1 MTLVFDRDEA
11 INELQHMDLHDK
23 IRYKMRKK
31 ELSIEVKNLKE
42 LNGDVKP
49 NFSNVSDG
57 SIITLFDKTPFPE
70 NDHDV
75 VCPHFVEFKWANGCN
90 FECSWCYL
98 NGTFRFRPMKKQ
110 PYLKDKCKIIKHL
123 KSYFEQVYVPTLL
136 NSGELSDSLVFEGT
150 ENAITEFIVPLFK
163 NQNEHKLLILTKSAN
178 VQGLLSSESQD
189 HVIVSFSINSFD
201 VSKMWEKKAPSPKHR
216 IKAAKKLYDAGY
228 PVRVRID
235 PIVPVEDWEKQYKEL
250 IDFLFQHLTPERI
263 TIGSLRGLQ
272 STINNCIDKSWMAY
286 LDDPSN
292 WGKKISFDKRFDMYD
307 TIISYLKEQFGYSD
321 VGVCKDTVEMWKR
334 LGVDYRDIK
343 CNCIL

>member
-1 MTLVFDRDEA
+1 
-11 INELQHMDLHDK
+11 
-23 IRYKMRKK
+23 
-31 ELSIEVKNLKE
+31 
-42 LNGDVKP
+42 
-49 NFSNVSDG
+49 
-57 SIITLFDKTPFPE
+57 
-70 NDHDV
+70 
-75 VCPHFVEFKWANGCN
+75 
-90 FECSWCYL
+90 
-98 NGTFRFRPMKKQ
+98 MKKQ

-334 LGVDYRDIK
+334 LGLDYRDIK